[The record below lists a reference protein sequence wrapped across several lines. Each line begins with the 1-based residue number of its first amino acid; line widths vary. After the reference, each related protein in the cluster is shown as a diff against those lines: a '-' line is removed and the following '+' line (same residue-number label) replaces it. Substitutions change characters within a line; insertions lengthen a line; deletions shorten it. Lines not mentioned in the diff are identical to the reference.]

1 MKKRIS
7 RIIGVGVTLA
17 LLTSLFVMAI
27 PASALSQPTV
37 SIDLYENVISTAN
50 AGYTII
56 FTLGKEL
63 GQYDRI
69 TVTFPYD
76 TGVATSLTAPSI
88 SASPG
93 WIGGQYASANLTA
106 LNWTTSATYR
116 TVSVNMTA
124 ATDGIGEGAT
134 VRISL
139 PDGIT
144 NPSSP
149 ADYTLTVGTTSGAA
163 TTIEAAVTSAAY
175 TIVTP
180 YPTYLP
186 GVVDI
191 YNPAGILMTSKTG
204 DTALGAAAVA
214 AGQGYTIKVGPG
226 VYAAT
231 DPLVPS
237 ARGQTWIATGD
248 AAATI
253 VTGGVTVGQ
262 HDCVIEGLTLKGGVT
277 VTGDDSAIKNCV
289 FSKSGTSTTTTT
301 ETLLTLNNTS
311 DPLDTYP
318 GGMISGCTFDT
329 TLGAVVDTGVSVSAT
344 AAGGLVLS
352 GCTFSVDS
360 TTGGTPDTAIINVGS
375 SGLGVVTLP
384 GVTVSGCTITGA
396 SGEGIEATAGITSVA
411 GSTLSGL
418 FTALDIDGG
427 SIYVDTSTISGCGA
441 AISSTLPAGNA
452 AIAVAGATLV
462 QITNSAI
469 TGSLNDIMQVE
480 ANGNNVYVLFN
491 DLSGNAKGIDN
502 NDTINAV
509 TATHNWWG
517 DPSGPS
523 TTFNAGLVTYLPVIA
538 GQATGSFA
546 TGASSLI
553 KKTTVGVDVTV
564 SGGTGT
570 MGIVGVANYAAN
582 PQDATPD
589 PALAGGFYDVLVSS
603 PATTISEITLKF
615 YNANITTNSLV
626 YVWSEL
632 MGAWALCAPTSALAA
647 ASQGVN
653 LFGGYAWVK
662 ITSGTVPAITDLAGT
677 EFAIVEPAEAEPA
690 LAVAVTKPTF
700 GDQEVSIRPT
710 FTWTA
715 AADATGYEFVLAEEL
730 GLDDPFQII
739 DYSATSTT
747 NGHVAREDLKYSTT
761 YWWRVRASSATA
773 TGDWVVSFF
782 TTEAE
787 PEEAL
792 PPVVVEEKEVPAPV
806 ITVEIPPA
814 VEKVTQAI
822 PDWALYTIIAV
833 AAVLIIAVIV
843 LIVRTRRVA

>member
-1 MKKRIS
+1 MKRRFS

-17 LLTSLFVMAI
+17 LLTSLMTMVL

-37 SIDLYENVISTAN
+37 SLDLYENVISTAN

-63 GQYDRI
+63 GQYDLI
-69 TVTFPYD
+69 TITFPYD
-76 TGVATSLTAPSI
+76 TAVATSFTAASI

-93 WIGGQYASANLTA
+93 WIGGQYKSGNQTAVVFTGSATLRTVTANLTA
-106 LNWTTSATYR
+106 
-116 TVSVNMTA
+116 V
-124 ATDGIGEGAT
+124 DDEIGEGAT

-149 ADYTLTVGTTSGAA
+149 GDYTLTVGTKTTAG

-175 TIVTP
+175 AIVTP

-204 DTALGAAAVA
+204 GSALGAAATVA
-214 AGQGYTIKVGPG
+214 GIGYTIKVGPG
-226 VYAAT
+226 VYT
-231 DPLVPS
+231 DALNTS

-248 AAATI
+248 AATTILTAGVIVDEHDAT
-253 VTGGVTVGQ
+253 
-262 HDCVIEGLTLKGGVT
+262 IEGLTLKGGVT
-277 VTGDDSAIKNCV
+277 VTGDDSTFNNCV
-289 FSKSGTSTTTTT
+289 FSKSGTSTTTTN
-301 ETLLTLNNTS
+301 ETLLVFNNTT

-318 GGMISGCTFDT
+318 GGLISGCTFDT
-329 TLGAVVDTGVSVSAT
+329 TLGAIVDTGVSVSAS
-344 AAGGLVLS
+344 AAGALYIS
-352 GCTFSVDS
+352 GSTFSVDS
-360 TTGGTPDTAIINVGS
+360 TVGGSPDTAIINLGS
-375 SGLGVVTLP
+375 SGLGVVALP

-396 SGEGIEATAGITSVA
+396 SGEGIEVDAGITSVA

-441 AISSTLPAGNA
+441 AISTTLPAGNA
-452 AIAVAGATLV
+452 AIAVAGATNV
-462 QITNSAI
+462 QITNSTI

-480 ANGNNVYVLFN
+480 ANGNLVYVLFN
-491 DLSGNAKGIDN
+491 DLSGNALGIDN
-502 NDTINAV
+502 NDTVNNV

-517 DPSGPS
+517 DPLGPS
-523 TTFNAGLVTYLPVIA
+523 TTFNSNTTYLPVIA
-538 GQATGSFA
+538 GTATGSFDL
-546 TGASSLI
+546 GKPSLI
-553 KKTTVGVDVTV
+553 KKTTVGVDVVVT
-564 SGGTGT
+564 SGTGD
-570 MGIVGVANYAAN
+570 MDIVGVANYAAN
-582 PQDATPD
+582 PQDATED
-589 PALAGGFYDVLVSS
+589 PALAGGFYDVLVSGV
-603 PATTISEITLKF
+603 TGTVGEITLKF
-615 YNANITTNSLV
+615 YNPNVTTDTAV

-647 ASQGVN
+647 ASQGIN

-662 ITSGTVPAITDLAGT
+662 VTIGTIPAITDLAGT
-677 EFAIVEPAEAEPA
+677 EFALVEPAEAELA
-690 LAVAVTKPTF
+690 LAVSVTKPTF
-700 GDQEVSIRPT
+700 GDQDVSIKPT

-715 AADATGYEFVLAEEL
+715 AADAIGYEFVLAEEL

-739 DYSATSTT
+739 DYSATTVT

-761 YWWRVRASSATA
+761 YWWRVRSSSAIA

-782 TTEAE
+782 TTEDE
-787 PEEAL
+787 PKEAL
-792 PPVVVEEKEVPAPV
+792 PPVVIEEKVTEPPI
-806 ITVEIPPA
+806 ITIEIPPA

-822 PDWALYTIIAV
+822 PDWALYTIIIV